1 MRFFERQDR
10 ARRQSLVLI
19 LLFLLAVALIVL
31 AVSAVLYSLYVYW
44 VPYPVPFLDWLLSEP
59 GWIVTGTVAAIVA
72 MGSLYR
78 YADLRRGGER
88 VARMAGARPVPADTD
103 ETGER
108 QLRNITEEMALA
120 SGVTVPR
127 LFVMDREAAINA
139 FVAGYQPNEAVLVVT
154 RGTLDALS
162 RDELQGVVAHEFS
175 HILNGDMRI
184 NVRLIAMLAGILLIG
199 QLGQYL
205 LRFGIWGWNGH
216 HHRRRYDGGLVLAGA
231 VLAVVGYAGLFM
243 GRVIKSAVSR
253 QREYLA
259 DAAAVQFTRNPEG
272 IGGGLYRIGVA
283 NAGSRLTATGHAEDL
298 NHLCFGES
306 VSLARLLASH
316 PPIEARLNA
325 IDETLLVRL
334 KSRDRKAAREQGEA
348 PPTAAGEAAA
358 AMGFSGAGGLD
369 IGRGAASVGTLSEAG
384 AGYVRSLLAALPGG
398 LNQQL
403 HTAEGA
409 VHLCLGL
416 ALEEADHGT
425 LDQWL
430 PALEPVGVVAI
441 DPLLV
446 RQMIQT
452 LQDLGPAYRVPLVE
466 LSLPALRE
474 LDDGARK
481 QLLQIMETLIREDRG
496 ARLPDIAILGF
507 LKHHL
512 GRKASRNR
520 RVVHRRYRPVMPDIR
535 RLLWLMASAGRRS
548 DPGPLYREA
557 MAGFESDP
565 TPPDGEG
572 SRARNL
578 LHSLGRLD
586 GLPAMLKPALIDACV
601 HCIQDDDRV
610 SPREYELLRI
620 IADQLDCPMPP
631 LPPSGV
637 GESAPE
643 PD

>member
-19 LLFLLAVALIVL
+19 QLFLLAVSLIIL
-31 AVSAVLYSLYVYW
+31 AVSAVLYGFYVFW
-44 VPYPVPFLDWLLSEP
+44 VHYPVPFLEWLLSEP
-59 GWIVTGTVAAIVA
+59 GWLVTGTVAAIVA

-88 VARMAGARPVPADTD
+88 VARMAGARPVAAGTADS
-103 ETGER
+103 GER
-108 QLRNITEEMALA
+108 QLRNVTEEMALA
-120 SGVTVPR
+120 SGVTVPQ
-127 LFVMDREAAINA
+127 LFVMDQESAINA

-154 RGTLDALS
+154 RGTLNELS

-184 NVRLIAMLAGILLIG
+184 NVRLISMLAGILLIG

-205 LRFGIWGWNGH
+205 VRFGIWGWSGH
-216 HHRRRYDGGLVLAGA
+216 HHRRRYDGTLVMVGA
-231 VLAVVGYAGLFM
+231 VLVIVGYVGLFM

-272 IGGGLYRIGVA
+272 IGGALYRIGVA
-283 NAGSRLTATGHAEDL
+283 DAGSQLRATSHAEDL

-325 IDETLLVRL
+325 IDETLLVRM
-334 KSRDRKAAREQGEA
+334 KSRNRKAAREQGEA
-348 PPTAAGEAAA
+348 PPSALSGEAA

-369 IGRGAASVGTLSEAG
+369 IGSGAASVGALSESG
-384 AGYVRSLLAALPGG
+384 TCHVRSLLAALPGG
-398 LNQQL
+398 LNRQL
-403 HTAEGA
+403 HGAEGA
-409 VHLCLGL
+409 VHLCLAL
-416 ALEEADHGT
+416 ALEEADHVS

-430 PALEPVGVVAI
+430 PELEPVGAVAI

-452 LQDLGPAYRVPLVE
+452 LRDLGPAYRLPLVE

-474 LDDGARK
+474 LEAPAKR
-481 QLLQIMETLIREDRG
+481 QLLRDMEQLIREDRG
-496 ARLPDIAILGF
+496 ARLHDIAILGF

-512 GRKASRNR
+512 GRRAGRNR
-520 RVVHRRYRPVMPDIR
+520 KVVHRRYGPVMPDIR
-535 RLLWLMASAGRRS
+535 RLLWLMASAGTRA
-548 DPGPLYREA
+548 DAGPLYREA
-557 MAGFESDP
+557 MAGFE
-565 TPPDGEG
+565 TEAQPPSGEG
-572 SRARNL
+572 TGARRL
-578 LHSLGRLD
+578 LQSLGRLD
-586 GLPAMLKPALIDACV
+586 GLPAMLKPAIIDACV
-601 HCIQDDDRV
+601 HCIQDDGRV

-631 LPPSGV
+631 LPP
-637 GESAPE
+637 GESS

>member
-19 LLFLLAVALIVL
+19 LLFLLAVSLIIL
-31 AVSAVLYSLYVYW
+31 AVSAVLYGFYVFW
-44 VPYPVPFLDWLLSEP
+44 VHYPVPFLDWLLSEP
-59 GWIVTGTVAAIVA
+59 GWAVTGTVAAIVA

-88 VARMAGARPVPADTD
+88 VARMAGARPVPADTA
-103 ETGER
+103 EKGER
-108 QLRNITEEMALA
+108 QLRNVTEEMALA
-120 SGVTVPR
+120 SGVTVPQ
-127 LFVMDREAAINA
+127 LFVMDQEAAINA

-154 RGTLDALS
+154 RGTLDELS

-184 NVRLIAMLAGILLIG
+184 NVRLISMLAGILLIG

-205 LRFGIWGWNGH
+205 VRFGIWGWSGY
-216 HHRRRYDGGLVLAGA
+216 HHRRRYDGALVLAGA
-231 VLAVVGYAGLFM
+231 VLVIVGYVGLFM

-272 IGGGLYRIGVA
+272 IGGALYRIGVA
-283 NAGSRLTATGHAEDL
+283 ASGSRLRATSHAEDL

-316 PPIEARLNA
+316 PPIEDRLNA
-325 IDETLLVRL
+325 IDETLLVRM

-348 PPTAAGEAAA
+348 PPTAANEAAA
-358 AMGFSGAGGLD
+358 AMGFSGAGGLE
-369 IGRGAASVGTLSEAG
+369 IGSGAASVGALSESG
-384 AGYVRSLLAALPGG
+384 TCHVRSLLAALPGG

-403 HTAEGA
+403 HGAEGA
-409 VHLCLGL
+409 VHLCLAL
-416 ALEEADHGT
+416 ALEEADHGA

-430 PALEPVGVVAI
+430 PELEPVGAVAI

-452 LQDLGPAYRVPLVE
+452 LRDLGPAYRVPLVE

-474 LDDGARK
+474 LETPAKG
-481 QLLQIMETLIREDRG
+481 QLLRDMEQLIREDRG
-496 ARLPDIAILGF
+496 ARLHDIAILGF

-512 GRKASRNR
+512 GKSAGRNR
-520 RVVHRRYRPVMPDIR
+520 KVVHRRYGAVMPDIR
-535 RLLWLMASAGRRS
+535 RLLWLMASAGTRA
-548 DPGPLYREA
+548 DPEPLYREA
-557 MAGFESDP
+557 MAGFEAEARRPS
-565 TPPDGEG
+565 GEG
-572 SRARNL
+572 TSARKL
-578 LHSLGRLD
+578 LQSLGRLD
-586 GLPAMLKPALIDACV
+586 GLPAMLKPAIIDACV
-601 HCIQDDDRV
+601 HCIQEDGRV

-631 LPPSGV
+631 LPPSG
-637 GESAPE
+637 ESGPE
-643 PD
+643 QG

>member
-19 LLFLLAVALIVL
+19 LLFLLAVSLIIL
-31 AVSAVLYSLYVYW
+31 AVSAVLYGFYVFW
-44 VPYPVPFLDWLLSEP
+44 VHYPVPFLDWLLSEP
-59 GWIVTGTVAAIVA
+59 GWAVTGTVAAIVA
-72 MGSLYR
+72 MGAFYR

-88 VARMAGARPVPADTD
+88 VARMAGARPVPADTA
-103 ETGER
+103 EKGER
-108 QLRNITEEMALA
+108 QLRNVTEEMALA
-120 SGVTVPR
+120 SGVTVPQ
-127 LFVMDREAAINA
+127 LFVMDQEAAINA

-154 RGTLDALS
+154 RGTLDELS

-184 NVRLIAMLAGILLIG
+184 NVRLISMLAGILLIG

-205 LRFGIWGWNGH
+205 VRFGIWGWSGY
-216 HHRRRYDGGLVLAGA
+216 HHRRRYDGALVLAGA
-231 VLAVVGYAGLFM
+231 VLVIVGYVGLFM

-272 IGGGLYRIGVA
+272 IGGALYRIGVA
-283 NAGSRLTATGHAEDL
+283 ASGSRLRATSHAEDL

-316 PPIEARLNA
+316 PPIEDRLNA
-325 IDETLLVRL
+325 IDETLLVRM

-348 PPTAAGEAAA
+348 PPTAANEAAA
-358 AMGFSGAGGLD
+358 AMGFSGAGGLE
-369 IGRGAASVGTLSEAG
+369 IGSGAASVGALSESG
-384 AGYVRSLLAALPGG
+384 TCHVRSLLAALPGG

-403 HTAEGA
+403 HGAEGA
-409 VHLCLGL
+409 VHLCLAL
-416 ALEEADHGT
+416 ALEEADHGA

-430 PALEPVGVVAI
+430 PELEPVGAVAI

-452 LQDLGPAYRVPLVE
+452 LRDLGPAYRVPLVE

-474 LDDGARK
+474 LETPAKG
-481 QLLQIMETLIREDRG
+481 QLLRDMEQLIREDRG
-496 ARLPDIAILGF
+496 ARLHDIAILGF

-512 GRKASRNR
+512 GKSAGRNR
-520 RVVHRRYRPVMPDIR
+520 KVVHRRYGAVMPDIR
-535 RLLWLMASAGRRS
+535 RLLWLMASAGTRA
-548 DPGPLYREA
+548 DPEPLYREA
-557 MAGFESDP
+557 MAGFEAEARRPS
-565 TPPDGEG
+565 GEG
-572 SRARNL
+572 TSARKL
-578 LHSLGRLD
+578 LQSLGRLD
-586 GLPAMLKPALIDACV
+586 GLPAMLKPAIIDACV
-601 HCIQDDDRV
+601 HCIQEDGRV

-631 LPPSGV
+631 LPPSG
-637 GESAPE
+637 ESGPE
-643 PD
+643 QG

>member
-19 LLFLLAVALIVL
+19 LLFLLAVSLIIL
-31 AVSAVLYSLYVYW
+31 AVSAVLYGFYVFW
-44 VPYPVPFLDWLLSEP
+44 VHYPVPFLDWLFSEP
-59 GWIVTGTVAAIVA
+59 GWMVTGTVAAIVT

-78 YADLRRGGER
+78 YVDLRGGGER
-88 VARMAGARPVPADTD
+88 VARMAGARPVAADTED
-103 ETGER
+103 SGER
-108 QLRNITEEMALA
+108 QLRNVTEEMALA
-120 SGVTVPR
+120 SGVTVPQ
-127 LFVMDREAAINA
+127 LFVMDQEPAINA

-154 RGTLDALS
+154 RGTMDELS

-184 NVRLIAMLAGILLIG
+184 NVRLISMLAGILLIG

-205 LRFGIWGWNGH
+205 VHFGIWGRGRRHHGH
-216 HHRRRYDGGLVLAGA
+216 RSRYDGALVIVGA
-231 VLAVVGYAGLFM
+231 VLVVVGYVGLFM

-272 IGGGLYRIGVA
+272 IGGALYRIGA
-283 NAGSRLTATGHAEDL
+283 AASGSRLNATSHAEDL

-325 IDETLLVRL
+325 IDETLLVRM
-334 KSRDRKAAREQGEA
+334 KSRDRKAAREQGDA
-348 PPTAAGEAAA
+348 PPSALSGEAA

-369 IGRGAASVGTLSEAG
+369 IGRGAASVGALSESG
-384 AGYVRSLLAALPGG
+384 TCHVRSLLAALPGG

-403 HTAEGA
+403 HGAEGA
-409 VHLCLGL
+409 VHLCLAL
-416 ALEEADHGT
+416 ALEEADHGA

-430 PALEPVGVVAI
+430 AGLEPVGDVAI

-452 LQDLGPAYRVPLVE
+452 LHDLGPAYRVPLVE

-474 LDDGARK
+474 LAAGARG
-481 QLLQIMETLIREDRG
+481 QLLRDMEQLIREDRG
-496 ARLPDIAILGF
+496 ARLHDIAILGF
-507 LKHHL
+507 LKRHL
-512 GRKASRNR
+512 GRGAARNR
-520 RVVHRRYRPVMPDIR
+520 KVVHRRYGPVMPDIR
-535 RLLWLMASAGRRS
+535 RLLWLMASAGTRD
-548 DPGPLYREA
+548 DPESLYREA
-557 MAGFESDP
+557 MAGFESDAR
-565 TPPDGEG
+565 PPSGEG
-572 SRARNL
+572 TSARKL
-578 LHSLGRLD
+578 LESLGRLA
-586 GLPAMLKPALIDACV
+586 GLPAMLKPAILDACV
-601 HCIQDDDRV
+601 HCIQDDGRV

-631 LPPSGV
+631 LPP
-637 GESAPE
+637 GESS

>member
-19 LLFLLAVALIVL
+19 LLFLLAVSLIIL
-31 AVSAVLYSLYVYW
+31 AVSAVLYGFYVFW
-44 VPYPVPFLDWLLSEP
+44 VHYPVPFLDWLLSEP
-59 GWIVTGTVAAIVA
+59 GWAVTGTVAAIVA

-88 VARMAGARPVPADTD
+88 VARMAGARPVPADTA
-103 ETGER
+103 EKGER
-108 QLRNITEEMALA
+108 QLRNVTEEMALA
-120 SGVTVPR
+120 SGVTVPQ
-127 LFVMDREAAINA
+127 LFVMDQEAAINA

-154 RGTLDALS
+154 RGTLDELS

-184 NVRLIAMLAGILLIG
+184 NVRLISMLAGILLIG

-205 LRFGIWGWNGH
+205 VRFGIWGWSGY
-216 HHRRRYDGGLVLAGA
+216 HHRRRYDGALVLAGA
-231 VLAVVGYAGLFM
+231 VLVIVGYVGLFM

-272 IGGGLYRIGVA
+272 IGGALYRIGVA
-283 NAGSRLTATGHAEDL
+283 ASGSRLRATSHAEDL

-316 PPIEARLNA
+316 PPIEDRLNA
-325 IDETLLVRL
+325 IDETLLVRM

-348 PPTAAGEAAA
+348 PPTAANEAAA
-358 AMGFSGAGGLD
+358 AMGFSGAGGLE
-369 IGRGAASVGTLSEAG
+369 IGSGAAPVGALSESG
-384 AGYVRSLLAALPGG
+384 TCHVRSLLAALPGG

-403 HTAEGA
+403 HGAEGA
-409 VHLCLGL
+409 VHLCLAL
-416 ALEEADHGT
+416 ALEEADHGA

-430 PALEPVGVVAI
+430 PELEPVGAVAI

-452 LQDLGPAYRVPLVE
+452 LRDLGPAYRVPLVE

-474 LDDGARK
+474 LETPAKG
-481 QLLQIMETLIREDRG
+481 QLLRDMEQLIREDRG
-496 ARLPDIAILGF
+496 ARLHDIAILGF

-512 GRKASRNR
+512 GKRAGRNR
-520 RVVHRRYRPVMPDIR
+520 KVVHRRYGAVMPDIR
-535 RLLWLMASAGRRS
+535 RLLWLMASAGTRA
-548 DPGPLYREA
+548 DPEPLYREA
-557 MAGFESDP
+557 MAGFETEARRPS
-565 TPPDGEG
+565 GEG
-572 SRARNL
+572 TSARKL
-578 LHSLGRLD
+578 LQSLGRLD
-586 GLPAMLKPALIDACV
+586 GLPAMLKPAIIDACV
-601 HCIQDDDRV
+601 HCIQEDGRV

-631 LPPSGV
+631 LPPSG
-637 GESAPE
+637 ESGPE
-643 PD
+643 QG

>member
-1 MRFFERQDR
+1 MRFFESQDR

-19 LLFLLAVALIVL
+19 LLFLLAVALIIL
-31 AVSAVLYSLYVYW
+31 AVSAVLYGFYVFW
-44 VPYPVPFLDWLLSEP
+44 VHYPVPFLDWLFSEP
-59 GWIVTGTVAAIVA
+59 GWLVTGTVAAIVA

-88 VARMAGARPVPADTD
+88 VARMAGARPVPADTA
-103 ETGER
+103 EKGER
-108 QLRNITEEMALA
+108 QLRNVTEEMALA

-154 RGTLDALS
+154 QGTLDELS

-184 NVRLIAMLAGILLIG
+184 NVRLISMLAGILLIG

-205 LRFGIWGWNGH
+205 VRFGIWGWSGH
-216 HHRRRYDGGLVLAGA
+216 HHRRRYDGALVIMGA
-231 VLAVVGYAGLFM
+231 VLVVVGYAGLFM

-272 IGGGLYRIGVA
+272 IGGALYRIGVA
-283 NAGSRLTATGHAEDL
+283 NTGSRLRVTSHAEDL

-306 VSLARLLASH
+306 VSLAGLLASH

-325 IDETLLVRL
+325 IDETLLVRM

-348 PPTAAGEAAA
+348 PPTAASEAAA
-358 AMGFSGAGGLD
+358 AMGFSGAGGLE
-369 IGRGAASVGTLSEAG
+369 IGHGAASVGTLSDSG
-384 AGYVRSLLAALPGG
+384 TGYARSLVAALPGG

-403 HTAEGA
+403 HTPQGA
-409 VHLCLGL
+409 VHLCLGV

-425 LDQWL
+425 LDQCL
-430 PALEPVGVVAI
+430 PALAPVGVVAI
-441 DPLLV
+441 DPLLA

-452 LQDLGPAYRVPLVE
+452 LHDLGPAYRVPLVE

-474 LDDGARK
+474 LDDSARA
-481 QLLQIMETLIREDRG
+481 QLLRDMETLIREDRG
-496 ARLPDIAILGF
+496 ARLHDIAILGF
-507 LKHHL
+507 LKRHL
-512 GRKASRNR
+512 AKGAARNR
-520 RVVHRRYRPVMPDIR
+520 RVVHRRYGPVMPDIR
-535 RLLWLMASAGRRS
+535 RLLWLMASAGASADVER
-548 DPGPLYREA
+548 LYREA
-557 MAGFESDP
+557 MAGFEAETRLPS
-565 TPPDGEG
+565 GEG
-572 SRARNL
+572 TSARKL
-578 LHSLGRLD
+578 LVSLGRLA
-586 GLPAMLKPALIDACV
+586 GLAGMLKPAIIDACV
-601 HCIQDDDRV
+601 YCIQEDGRV

-631 LPPSGV
+631 LPKSGDNT
-637 GESAPE
+637 PE
-643 PD
+643 ED

>member
-19 LLFLLAVALIVL
+19 LLFLLALALIIL
-31 AVSAVLYSLYVYW
+31 AVSAVLYGAYVFW
-44 VPYPVPFLDWLLSEP
+44 VSYPEPFLDWLLSEP

-88 VARMAGARPVPADTD
+88 VARMAGARPVPADTRD
-103 ETGER
+103 SGER
-108 QLRNITEEMALA
+108 QLRNVTEEMALA
-120 SGVTVPR
+120 SGVTVPQ
-127 LFVMDREAAINA
+127 LFVMDQEVAINA

-154 RGTLDALS
+154 RGALETLS

-199 QLGQYL
+199 QAGQYL
-205 LRFGIWGWNGH
+205 VRFGIWGWSGH
-216 HHRRRYDGGLVLAGA
+216 HHRRRYDGALVLAGA
-231 VLAVVGYAGLFM
+231 VLVIVGYVGLFM

-272 IGGGLYRIGVA
+272 IGGALYRIGAA
-283 NAGSRLTATGHAEDL
+283 NAGSQLRATSHAEDL

-306 VSLARLLASH
+306 ISLARLLASH
-316 PPIEARLNA
+316 PPIEDRLNA

-348 PPTAAGEAAA
+348 APTAATEAAA
-358 AMGFSGAGGLD
+358 AMGFSGAGGLA
-369 IGRGAASVGTLSEAG
+369 IGPGAASVGVFSESG
-384 AGYVRSLLAALPGG
+384 TGYVRSLLAALPGG

-403 HTAEGA
+403 HGAEGA
-409 VHLCLGL
+409 VHLCLAL
-416 ALEEADHGT
+416 ALEEADHAS

-430 PALEPVGVVAI
+430 PELEPVGAVAI

-452 LQDLGPAYRVPLVE
+452 LRDLGPAYRVPLVE
-466 LSLPALRE
+466 LSLPALRALE
-474 LDDGARK
+474 TPAKG
-481 QLLQIMETLIREDRG
+481 QLLRDMEHLIREDRG
-496 ARLPDIAILGF
+496 ARLHDIAILGF

-512 GRKASRNR
+512 GKRASRNR
-520 RVVHRRYRPVMPDIR
+520 KVVHRRYGPVMPDIR
-535 RLLWLMASAGRRS
+535 RLLWLMASAGTRA
-548 DPGPLYREA
+548 DPARLYREA
-557 MAGFESDP
+557 MAGFE
-565 TPPDGEG
+565 TEAEPPPGEG
-572 SRARNL
+572 TSAREL
-578 LHSLGRLD
+578 LQSLARLD
-586 GLPAMLKPALIDACV
+586 GLPAMLKPAIIDACV
-601 HCIQDDDRV
+601 HCIQDDGRV
-610 SPREYELLRI
+610 STREYELLRI

-631 LPPSGV
+631 LPP
-637 GESAPE
+637 GESS

>member
-19 LLFLLAVALIVL
+19 LLFLLAVTLIIL
-31 AVSAVLYSLYVYW
+31 AVSAVLYGFYVFW
-44 VPYPVPFLDWLLSEP
+44 VHYPVPFVDWLLSEP

-88 VARMAGARPVPADTD
+88 VARMAGARPVAADTED
-103 ETGER
+103 SGER
-108 QLRNITEEMALA
+108 QLRNVTEEMALA
-120 SGVTVPR
+120 SGVTVPQ
-127 LFVMDREAAINA
+127 LFVMDQEAAINA

-154 RGTLDALS
+154 RGTLHELS

-184 NVRLIAMLAGILLIG
+184 NVRLISMLAGILLIG

-205 LRFGIWGWNGH
+205 VRFGIWGWSGH
-216 HHRRRYDGGLVLAGA
+216 HHRRRYDGALVMVGA
-231 VLAVVGYAGLFM
+231 VLVVVGYAGLFM

-272 IGGGLYRIGVA
+272 IGGALYRIGVA
-283 NAGSRLTATGHAEDL
+283 NAGSRLRATSHAEDL

-325 IDETLLVRL
+325 IDETLLVRM

-348 PPTAAGEAAA
+348 PPSALSGEAA

-369 IGRGAASVGTLSEAG
+369 VGSGAASVGALSESG
-384 AGYVRSLLAALPGG
+384 TCHVRSLLAALPGG

-403 HTAEGA
+403 HGAEGA
-409 VHLCLGL
+409 VHLCLAL
-416 ALEEADHGT
+416 ALEEADHDA

-430 PALEPVGVVAI
+430 PELESVGAVAI

-452 LQDLGPAYRVPLVE
+452 LRDLGPAYRVPLVE

-474 LDDGARK
+474 LETSAKD
-481 QLLQIMETLIREDRG
+481 QLLRDMEQLIREDRG
-496 ARLPDIAILGF
+496 ARLHDIAILGF

-512 GRKASRNR
+512 GRRASRNR
-520 RVVHRRYRPVMPDIR
+520 KVVHHRYGPVMPDIR
-535 RLLWLMASAGRRS
+535 RLLWLMASAGTRA

-557 MAGFESDP
+557 MAGFE
-565 TPPDGEG
+565 TEAEPPSGEG
-572 SRARNL
+572 TSAREL
-578 LHSLGRLD
+578 LQSLGRLD
-586 GLPAMLKPALIDACV
+586 GLPAMLKPAIIDACV
-601 HCIQDDDRV
+601 HCIQDDGRV

-631 LPPSGV
+631 LPP
-637 GESAPE
+637 GESS